1 MHLLLESGANF
12 MMTDSD
18 NRNLLHYAV
27 LFGGSLESLGRSFFK
42 VVLLDISFILNDLDI
57 EICMAIT
64 FIFLF
69 FFIIILS
76 GSVTAPPSTKLVCLY
91 STVSQYYHRLFEK

>member
-1 MHLLLESGANF
+1 MVRKPVFTLQIYQCLMCFLLYLKGSDINATDKAERSPLLLATQKGGWRTVHLLLENGANF

-42 VVLLDISFILNDLDI
+42 VVSIDIF
-57 EICMAIT
+57 
-64 FIFLF
+64 
-69 FFIIILS
+69 
-76 GSVTAPPSTKLVCLY
+76 Y
-91 STVSQYYHRLFEK
+91 